1 VAAFT
6 AAARLDHPSREWDDC
21 GVRRSGIFLVVLIG
35 LVVAAQAQAAVR
47 FAEPG
52 GDGPEPCLQ
61 SDPCD
66 IQVAVEAVAVQN
78 GDEVVLLP
86 GDYALGVDP
95 LAINDTINLHGQAG
109 QPRPR
114 LTGTGLP
121 LLSSASNGDN
131 STVSDLEL
139 VKPNA
144 GIALQIFQAPM
155 TVERVVVTS
164 GGFGACNPAT
174 TGAVIRDSVC
184 WQTGSGSAVE
194 FNLFGPATH
203 TTKLRNVTAIAS
215 GSGTSLGLH
224 LDANNGAN
232 LTFDAK
238 NVIAEGA
245 TADVRAQSDGDPGSA
260 ATITLANSNYAT
272 ADTVGPATSVTP
284 AGTGTNQTAAP
295 LLANPAGGDF
305 HQLVGSPTID
315 GGTSDPDLGATDL
328 DGQPRS
334 LGAVPD
340 IGADEFD
347 PGPPEVAPEVD
358 SDPPETEIL
367 KGPKK
372 KTKKRKAKFEF
383 GSDEP
388 GSTFQ
393 CRLDKADF
401 EPCDASEQFKVKR
414 KKHTLRVRAK
424 DPAGNVDPTP
434 AQRKWKVKK
443 KR

>member
-1 VAAFT
+1 
-6 AAARLDHPSREWDDC
+6 
-21 GVRRSGIFLVVLIG
+21 
-35 LVVAAQAQAAVR
+35 
-47 FAEPG
+47 
-52 GDGPEPCLQ
+52 
-61 SDPCD
+61 
-66 IQVAVEAVAVQN
+66 VAVEAVPVQN
-78 GDEVVLLP
+78 GDEVVLVP
-86 GDYALGVDP
+86 GDYNIGGSDL
-95 LAINDTINLHGQAG
+95 LINDRINLHGQAG

-114 LTGTGLP
+114 ITSTGVP
-121 LLSSASNGDN
+121 AISSGPNGDN

-139 VKPNA
+139 VKPNN

-164 GGFGACNPAT
+164 GGFGACSPAT
-174 TGAVIRDSVC
+174 TGAVLRDSVC

-194 FNLFGPATH
+194 YNLNGAATH
-203 TTKLRNVTAIAS
+203 TVKLRNVTAIAT
-215 GSGTSLGLH
+215 GPGTSLGIH
-224 LDANNGAN
+224 LEAQNGSD
-232 LTFDAK
+232 LTVDAK
-238 NVIAEGA
+238 NVIADGV
-245 TADVRAQSDGDPGSA
+245 TADVRAATNGDPSTS

-295 LLANPAGGDF
+295 LFANPAGGDF
-305 HQLVGSPTID
+305 HQLAGSPTID
-315 GGTSDPDLGATDL
+315 AGASDPDLGATDL

-334 LGAVPD
+334 LGTVPD

-347 PGPPEVAPEVD
+347 PGPPEVPPEVD

-401 EPCDASEQFKVKR
+401 EPCDPSEQLKVKR

-443 KR
+443 KQNRK

>member
-1 VAAFT
+1 
-6 AAARLDHPSREWDDC
+6 
-21 GVRRSGIFLVVLIG
+21 VRRSGVFLVVLIG
-35 LVVAAQAQAAVR
+35 LVVAAPAQAAVR

-52 GDGPEPCLQ
+52 GGGPEPCLET
-61 SDPCD
+61 DPCD
-66 IQVAVEAVAVQN
+66 IQIAVESGAVNN
-78 GDEVVLLP
+78 GDEVVLLS
-86 GDYALGVDP
+86 GDYNLGAGQ
-95 LAINDTINLHGQAG
+95 LTINDTINLHGQAG

-114 LTGTGLP
+114 ITATGVPALESGP
-121 LLSSASNGDN
+121 NGDN

-144 GIALQIFQAPM
+144 GIALSIFQAPM
-155 TVERVVVTS
+155 TVERVVVIS
-164 GGFGACNPAT
+164 SGFGACGPNT
-174 TGAVIRDSVC
+174 SGAVLRDSVC

-194 FNLFGPATH
+194 FNLNGAATH
-203 TTKLRNVTAIAS
+203 TARLRNVTAIAT
-215 GSGTSLGLH
+215 GPGTSLGLH
-224 LDANNGAN
+224 LEAQNGSD
-232 LTFDAK
+232 LTIDAK
-238 NVIAEGA
+238 NVIADGV
-245 TADVRAQSDGDPGSA
+245 TADARAETDGAASTS

-284 AGTGTNQTAAP
+284 AGTGTNQTAAA
-295 LLANPAGGDF
+295 LFANPAGGDF
-305 HQLVGSPTID
+305 HQLLGSPTID
-315 GGTSDPDLGATDL
+315 AGTSDPDLGATDL
-328 DGQPRS
+328 DGQSRS
-334 LGAVPD
+334 LGIVPD

-347 PGPPEVAPEVD
+347 PGPPEVPPEVD
-358 SDPPETEIL
+358 SDPPETEIV

-414 KKHTLRVRAK
+414 KKHVLRVRAK
-424 DPAGNVDPTP
+424 DPTGNVDPTP

-443 KR
+443 KH